1 MAKLTYM
8 TGSLKLK
15 LNQGLD
21 HMTGEDKIIT
31 KSFSNVKESASA
43 DDMIAVATAISGLQ
57 KHDHFETQVA
67 KNYLIDTME

>member
-1 MAKLTYM
+1 MANLTYM

-21 HMTGEDKIIT
+21 PMTGEDKIVT

-43 DDMIAVATAISGLQ
+43 DDMEAVALAIGGLQ
-57 KHDHFETQVA
+57 KHDHYETQVA
-67 KNYLIDTME
+67 KSYIIMG

>member
-1 MAKLTYM
+1 MAKLTYL

-15 LNQGLD
+15 INKGLD
-21 HMTGEDKIIT
+21 EEMIVT

-43 DDMIAVATAISGLQ
+43 DDMEAVANAIGGLQ
-57 KHDHFETQVA
+57 KHDHYETQVA

>member
-1 MAKLTYM
+1 MAKLTYI

-15 LNQGLD
+15 INKGLD
-21 HMTGEDKIIT
+21 EEMIVT

-43 DDMIAVATAISGLQ
+43 DDMEAVATAIGGLQ
-57 KHDHFETQVA
+57 THDHYETQVA

>member
-1 MAKLTYM
+1 MATLMYN

-15 LNQGLD
+15 INKGLD
-21 HMTGEDKIIT
+21 LSGKDIIVT

-43 DDMIAVATAISGLQ
+43 DDMIAVATAIGGLQ
-57 KHDHFETQVA
+57 QHDHYETQVA

>member
-1 MAKLTYM
+1 MAKLTYN

-15 LNQGLD
+15 INKGLD
-21 HMTGEDKIIT
+21 EEMIVT

-43 DDMIAVATAISGLQ
+43 DDMEAVATAIGGLQ
-57 KHDHFETQVA
+57 THDHYETQVA

>member
-1 MAKLTYM
+1 MANLMYN

-15 LNQGLD
+15 INKGLD
-21 HMTGEDKIIT
+21 LSGKDIIVT

-43 DDMIAVATAISGLQ
+43 DDMAAVATAIGGLQ

>member
-1 MAKLTYM
+1 MAKLTYN

-15 LNQGLD
+15 INKGLD
-21 HMTGEDKIIT
+21 EEMIVT

-43 DDMIAVATAISGLQ
+43 DDMEAVATAIGGLQ

-67 KNYLIDTME
+67 RSYIIDTME

>member
-1 MAKLTYM
+1 MANLTYM

-21 HMTGEDKIIT
+21 PITGEDKIVT

-43 DDMIAVATAISGLQ
+43 DDMEAVALAIGGLQ
-57 KHDHFETQVA
+57 THDHYETQVA
-67 KNYLIDTME
+67 KSYMIQG

>member
-1 MAKLTYM
+1 MAKLTYI

-15 LNQGLD
+15 INKGLD
-21 HMTGEDKIIT
+21 LNGKDIIVT

-43 DDMIAVATAISGLQ
+43 DDMEAVATAIGGLQ
-57 KHDHFETQVA
+57 THDHYETQVA